1 MMERAIQKKLSR
13 SFKFVIAIVIGIMIL
28 SVFSNYES
36 VLYSRNYSG
45 ILSSKPPDNPILAP
59 GAIAVLAI
67 ILLPLS
73 SIAIILV
80 LKYKNDK
87 PTTYYAAA
95 LLVYSIINVILA
107 INLVW

>member
-1 MMERAIQKKLSR
+1 
-13 SFKFVIAIVIGIMIL
+13 
-28 SVFSNYES
+28 
-36 VLYSRNYSG
+36 
-45 ILSSKPPDNPILAP
+45 
-59 GAIAVLAI
+59 
-67 ILLPLS
+67 
-73 SIAIILV
+73 